1 MKDKTNVIVELT
13 GIGEANFEAFVE
25 KLKENNLSEW
35 FDNRFYVMGIYLTKK
50 MRDTTIGELLEGMD
64 KEVKLE

>member
-1 MKDKTNVIVELT
+1 LKDKTNVIVELT
-13 GIGEANFEAFVE
+13 GMGEANFEAFVE
-25 KLKENNLSEW
+25 KLKENNLFEW

>member
-13 GIGEANFEAFVE
+13 GMGEANFEAFVE

-35 FDNRFYVMGIYLTKK
+35 FDNHFEVTGIYATKK
-50 MRDTTIGELLEGMD
+50 MCDTTIGELLERIE
-64 KEVKLE
+64 K